1 MGGLEMSR
9 QFMLAGAIALCLI
22 GSGPALAQATATPPQ
37 EALAAARELVGV
49 VRATDQVKQIL
60 PSIFQA
66 LRSAIVQGRPE
77 VERDFDAFVPALL
90 DNMNART
97 TELVE
102 LMALI
107 YARNFTAEEMRGM
120 MAFYRTSL
128 GQKLLQKMPA
138 IAQESLTAG
147 QAWGRQVGAEV
158 QSRMIEELRK
168 KGHNI

>member
-1 MGGLEMSR
+1 MSR
-9 QFMLAGAIALCLI
+9 RFMLAGSLALCLI
-22 GSGPALAQATATPPQ
+22 SSGAALAQNTAKPPQ
-37 EALAAARELVGV
+37 DALAAARELVLV
-49 VRATDQVKQIL
+49 MRAADQVKQIL

-77 VERDFDAFVPALL
+77 VEKDFDALVPALL

-120 MAFYRTSL
+120 MAFYQTSL
-128 GQKLLQKMPA
+128 GQKLLQKMPT

-147 QAWGRQVGAEV
+147 QAWGRQIGAEV

>member
-1 MGGLEMSR
+1 
-9 QFMLAGAIALCLI
+9 
-22 GSGPALAQATATPPQ
+22 
-37 EALAAARELVGV
+37 
-49 VRATDQVKQIL
+49 
-60 PSIFQA
+60 
-66 LRSAIVQGRPE
+66 
-77 VERDFDAFVPALL
+77 
-90 DNMNART
+90 
-97 TELVE
+97 
-102 LMALI
+102 
-107 YARNFTAEEMRGM
+107 M

>member
-1 MGGLEMSR
+1 MSR
-9 QFMLAGAIALCLI
+9 RFMLAGSIALCLI
-22 GSGPALAQATATPPQ
+22 GSGPAAAQTATAPTQ
-37 EALAAARELVGV
+37 DALAAARELVV
-49 VRATDQVKQIL
+49 VMRSTDQVKQIL
-60 PSIFQA
+60 PSIIQA
-66 LRSAIVQGRPE
+66 LRPAVVQGRPQ
-77 VERDFDAFVPALL
+77 VEKDFDAFVPALL

-97 TELVE
+97 SELVE
-102 LMALI
+102 LIALI